1 MTVQSTTPLSS
12 SIGKNITWL
21 TVANFAVKPAWFVFI
36 TYVCIRQ
43 IGVSSYGTMT
53 AALALM
59 SIVDGILS
67 LGTNQ
72 YTVREL
78 AREKSDA
85 DRFFTNFV
93 LLRLV
98 TATVAVLVGIAVEI
112 LVGNSAI
119 LVMAFFAGT
128 YVLSRS
134 LTDYCRS
141 FYRAAENFRSDAL
154 STVLEKLL
162 VIALGTLFVLAW
174 PTAESLLFGMTVGM
188 TITLIANWIWI
199 NKRFAAFNRV
209 LLGAKFLRRT
219 MPDAIPLG
227 LASIFV
233 LIYFRTDSFMV
244 DAMVD
249 SLAAGQYAI
258 GFRVLEALII
268 IPSIVVTVILPR
280 MSRLYHVRRKDFSW
294 FSVGSTSV
302 VTITALIV
310 AGTVYFSAP
319 AIVQLIDSSSEAKPA
334 VRILQTLIWSFPFA
348 ALNYVLSTIFV
359 ASDRQRSLAVILGC
373 AALVNITL
381 NFYLIPLQGASG
393 AAVATIVT
401 QLFVTIAFL
410 LLLFTTHRNN
420 QGVPGSVTTT

>member
-174 PTAESLLFGMTVGM
+174 PTAESLVF
-188 TITLIANWIWI
+188 WI